1 MLSVVDWPCLGGD
14 LDGRIAEVL
23 LPPSP
28 SEYSCQTYNRY
39 LVPADR
45 HGRHTYIKYGVT
57 LRMMTLMYQI
67 YHKLV
72 VGIIVKIFKYTF
84 LL

>member
-14 LDGRIAEVL
+14 LDGRIAVVL
-23 LPPSP
+23 LPPPP
-28 SEYSCQTYNRY
+28 SEYTCQTYNRY
-39 LVPADR
+39 LVPVR
-45 HGRHTYIKYGVT
+45 QGRHTYIKYGYT
-57 LRMMTLMYQI
+57 PRMMTLMYQI

-72 VGIIVKIFKYTF
+72 VGIIIKISNHSF

>member
-14 LDGRIAEVL
+14 MNGRIAVVL
-23 LPPSP
+23 LPPPP
-28 SEYSCQTYNRY
+28 SEYTCQTYNRY

-45 HGRHTYIKYGVT
+45 HGRHTCIKYGVT

-72 VGIIVKIFKYTF
+72 VGIIIKISNHCF